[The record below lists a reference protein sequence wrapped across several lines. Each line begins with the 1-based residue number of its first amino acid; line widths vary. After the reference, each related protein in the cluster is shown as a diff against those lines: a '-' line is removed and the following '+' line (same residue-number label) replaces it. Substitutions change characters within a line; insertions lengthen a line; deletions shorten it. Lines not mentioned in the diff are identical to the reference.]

1 MQYNIINSFHFFF
14 FFFLGLYI
22 TTLSNGSGIL
32 NPSSLA
38 SVILLIVRIMFT
50 FGYSFL
56 FSYKNAS
63 EISGV
68 KLIDIIY
75 IFGNAYY
82 MVIVYTFKIPS
93 KPDSPNLL
101 QLFNSNI
108 SSLGQDY
115 AIYIRVLSP
124 TYGIPPNFNCFN
136 FCKLFNRPIDES
148 LTFVDPVKISVLQ
161 FEQSDAAEI
170 TESFTSLVGMND
182 RSKYSIST
190 LDRAIN
196 SAKRS
201 AYKFSTVAI

>member
-1 MQYNIINSFHFFF
+1 
-14 FFFLGLYI
+14 
-22 TTLSNGSGIL
+22 
-32 NPSSLA
+32 
-38 SVILLIVRIMFT
+38 MFT

-82 MVIVYTFKIPS
+82 MVIVFTFKIPS

-136 FCKLFNRPIDES
+136 FYKLFNRPIDES

-190 LDRAIN
+190 LERAIN

-201 AYKFSTVAI
+201 AYKFSTVAIQSSFNLHPLYSRYLVKLLVKLLQKEILILCNVEVCYNGSNE